1 MASPAVIEFHNQIMA
16 QERARVALRIAQGTK
31 ASSPNL
37 LSARWRKHDFK
48 GLPDNSVGS
57 KNLPFFLNPNQSDKV
72 LEAKSLTGG
81 VLRDYKYAKYI
92 LNRRA
97 RDTTALDMEKE
108 GIEPPAQPLLELS
121 DEESKSLELNNMLQT
136 LQDAIETGDIADVS
150 ATIPELKNILRL
162 FVSLIPT
169 FTDQQLTEFMRFFQG
184 MVEDLNA
191 MLDDAN
197 PGRRQEPLVQT
208 RNFIEKLWEFVK
220 GFIPFA
226 NRSRADKDAKA
237 KALLKEIFK
246 LSPKGL
252 GVRMAL
258 PVRVRPGAGGEEGG
272 DEGDGGDEE
281 ETNTT
286 VSSASRGASSRA
298 STAGIAPEGEAEGAV
313 EEAPAEGAPAPR
325 GAPAGDVDAQIARS
339 GELRRELWSALNRIN
354 DKEQL
359 ATIYRSTLERPRDT
373 KYMKITEI
381 RQGIKRKLDSY
392 SSRAFIPIAEEIMA
406 GLE

>member
-121 DEESKSLELNNMLQT
+121 DEESRGLELNNLLQT
-136 LQDAIETGDIADVS
+136 LQDAIELGDVADVS

-191 MLDDAN
+191 IIDDTN
-197 PGRRQEPLVQT
+197 QRREPLVQT
-208 RNFIEKLWEFVK
+208 RNFIQKLWEFVK
-220 GFIPFA
+220 EFIPFS

-237 KALLKEIFK
+237 KSLLKEIFK

-252 GVRMAL
+252 GVRMVL
-258 PVRVRPGAGGEEGG
+258 PPRIRPGAGGEEGG

-325 GAPAGDVDAQIARS
+325 GAPAGGVDALIARS

-373 KYMKITEI
+373 KYMNITEI
-381 RQGIKRKLDSY
+381 RQGIKRKLDGY
-392 SSRAFIPIAEEIMA
+392 GYRTFIPIAEEIMA
-406 GLE
+406 GLG